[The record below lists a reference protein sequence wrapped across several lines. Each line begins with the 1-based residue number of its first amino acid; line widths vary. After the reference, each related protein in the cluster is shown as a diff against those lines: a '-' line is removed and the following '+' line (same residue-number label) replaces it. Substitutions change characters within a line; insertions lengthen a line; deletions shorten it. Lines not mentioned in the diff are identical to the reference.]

1 MNNYKQIRAIKRYAL
16 AYHLELETAAMDWV
30 THGLAKRWRDGNED

>member
-16 AYHLELETAAMDWV
+16 AYHLELETAAMDLLSV
-30 THGLAKRWRDGNED
+30 GGMGMRIE